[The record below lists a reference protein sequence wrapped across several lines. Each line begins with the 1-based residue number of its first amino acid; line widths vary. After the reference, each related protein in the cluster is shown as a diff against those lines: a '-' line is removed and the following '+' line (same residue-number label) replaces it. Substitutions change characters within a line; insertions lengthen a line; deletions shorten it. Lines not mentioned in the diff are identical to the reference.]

1 MRLPTDS
8 SAQNPSD
15 FSPELIS
22 EYSSKVL
29 ISSDPYPYLF
39 MNGSRLLKSSQV
51 KCSLRQI
58 VNKVNQSLNIQI
70 HIWWISRSNLL
81 EFETDR

>member
-8 SAQNPSD
+8 STQNPSD
-15 FSPELIS
+15 LSPELIS
-22 EYSSKVL
+22 EYSPKVL

-51 KCSLRQI
+51 KCSLGKLWI
-58 VNKVNQSLNIQI
+58 KSISL
-70 HIWWISRSNLL
+70 WIFRSIFGEIIRSNLL